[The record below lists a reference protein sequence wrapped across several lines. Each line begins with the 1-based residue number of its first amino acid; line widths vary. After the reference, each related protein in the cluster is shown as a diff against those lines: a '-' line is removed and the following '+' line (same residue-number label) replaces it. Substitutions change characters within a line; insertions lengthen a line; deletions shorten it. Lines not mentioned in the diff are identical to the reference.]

1 MGSMG
6 MSSAAAAEPIL
17 LDLGNFGHK
26 VAKGA
31 FNFRWP
37 TVEDIKN
44 MGLTEP
50 LKLKEIRTRGA
61 PKDSLSAIQLVY
73 TNGAESPLFDTKY
86 APAGPLESV

>member
-1 MGSMG
+1 MSMS
-6 MSSAAAAEPIL
+6 MSSAEPIL
-17 LDLGNFGHK
+17 LDLSNFGHK

-61 PKDSLSAIQLVY
+61 QKDSLSAIQLVF
-73 TNGAESPLFDTKY
+73 TNGVESPLFDT
-86 APAGPLESV
+86 